1 MAQVQQTNDINSKVV
16 VIEVNNYSFV
26 NLDQIKYLENSIIKI
41 NRAKPTALVVKINCS
56 GGLASELREFIE
68 LYKNLKIP
76 KIAYVTG
83 EAAGPGAVV
92 ALSSDYIYLSSENS
106 IIGGETKPI

>member
-41 NRAKPTALVVKINCS
+41 NSAKPTALVVKINCS
-56 GGLASELREFIE
+56 GHLC
-68 LYKNLKIP
+68 
-76 KIAYVTG
+76 
-83 EAAGPGAVV
+83 
-92 ALSSDYIYLSSENS
+92 D
-106 IIGGETKPI
+106 